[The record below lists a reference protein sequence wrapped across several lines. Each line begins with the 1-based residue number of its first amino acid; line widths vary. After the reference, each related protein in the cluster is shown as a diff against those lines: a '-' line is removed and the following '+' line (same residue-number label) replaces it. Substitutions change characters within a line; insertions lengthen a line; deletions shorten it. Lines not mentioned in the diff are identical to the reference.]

1 MGEMVREKICTEVKD
16 AGVYSILADETKDS
30 SKTEQMAIVVRY
42 VDVKEAKIHERFLTF
57 VEVSNLD
64 AESLT
69 EYIMDTLK
77 SYHLNLDSIVSQ
89 AYDGTSVMS
98 GRCAG
103 VQKRVMEVVPQA
115 VYIHCFAH
123 ILNLVLVDCSK
134 NVGPAARFFA
144 LLESLYVFVLSTKAH
159 VVFVRKQSELHPTK
173 PIRELKRLS
182 DTRWVCRYSA
192 VDTMCHTFDA
202 LLAML
207 EEIVDSDDHKKAV
220 EAKGLLLQVKS
231 FIFLLLLI
239 TFDRVLSCTRRLSD
253 LLQSQHCDLAKA
265 TDLVSATIETLD
277 EFRSDSSWQHLFDY
291 AQQVAELHDIPVHSL
306 QPKRHTRLPSRFDD
320 SVVLESTGSRVCI
333 STNNEYKV
341 DVYLPIL
348 DSFLGE
354 LKERF
359 STRNV
364 KIMKAIQACSPQ
376 LKDFLDPDS
385 LHSLTENYSMDHSSL
400 TMEAKLVKRTIS
412 GKSEQ
417 METISD
423 VLLEL
428 QPLHHFLHW

>member
-1 MGEMVREKICTEVKD
+1 MNRGNFLTLIAAHDSIVQERLKNGPRNAVYTSPEIQNALLHIMGGEMVREKISTEVKD
-16 AGVYSILADETKDS
+16 AGVYSILADKTKDS

-42 VDVKEAKIHERFLTF
+42 VDVKQAKIHERFLTF

-89 AYDGTSVMS
+89 AYDGASVMS
-98 GRCAG
+98 GRCTG

-134 NVGPAARFFA
+134 NVVHAARFFA
-144 LLESLYVFVLSTKAH
+144 LLESLYVFVSSTKAH
-159 VVFVRKQSELHPTK
+159 VLFVQKQSELHPTK

-202 LLAML
+202 LLATL

-231 FIFLLLLI
+231 FIFLLLS
-239 TFDRVLSCTRRLSD
+239 TFDQVLLCTKRLSD

-265 TDLVSATIETLD
+265 TDFVSATIETLD
-277 EFRSDSSWQHLFDY
+277 EFRLDSSWKHLYDY
-291 AQQVAELHDIPVHSL
+291 AQQVAELHDIPVNSL

-320 SVVLESTGSRVCI
+320 CVVLESTGSRVCI
-333 STNNEYKV
+333 QQN
-341 DVYLPIL
+341 
-348 DSFLGE
+348 
-354 LKERF
+354 
-359 STRNV
+359 
-364 KIMKAIQACSPQ
+364 
-376 LKDFLDPDS
+376 
-385 LHSLTENYSMDHSSL
+385 
-400 TMEAKLVKRTIS
+400 
-412 GKSEQ
+412 
-417 METISD
+417 
-423 VLLEL
+423 
-428 QPLHHFLHW
+428 